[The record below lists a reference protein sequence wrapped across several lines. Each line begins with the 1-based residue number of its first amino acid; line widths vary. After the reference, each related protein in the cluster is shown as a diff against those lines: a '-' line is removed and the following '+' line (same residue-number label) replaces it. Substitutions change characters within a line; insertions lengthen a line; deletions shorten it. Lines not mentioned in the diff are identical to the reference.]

1 MATGLEA
8 LGAAS
13 AVLQVISFASEVSVA
28 CKKIYDGKPTSE
40 VCLKHHAK
48 QMSDAVGRLETRLE
62 AIAKVHSKFSN
73 QKLQDVAEDCKRAAE
88 DLEKEAQFITSLHVK
103 GNILK
108 AIHATFRASG
118 HQKKIQRL
126 ELSLSRYRQV
136 METEM
141 MSHLCSR
148 SDAISLQQG
157 DSFHSLAVDV
167 QGLIAQIAQGHTMM
181 ENLIRKES
189 ALMRDAIIRES
200 VRSEGAINAHTAT
213 QALAFKTAAGAQTR
227 CDAFLKSLKFPQM
240 KQRYNAIMDSGDATF
255 DRVFASC
262 EGQSTTDGCH
272 ESSDDDTEEIGRSW
286 ALFVAWLQSDASL
299 FYIRGKPGSG
309 KSTLVKFIVDN
320 DKTQRLVECWSP
332 DTFIISHYFWK
343 IGVSEQNSIKGLLC
357 SLLYQRLQNNQQL
370 IHDTLDHFRHLS
382 SHTEYH
388 DWSVNDLETAL
399 QYTTNLDAKH
409 SCIFIDGIDE
419 IRNQDGF
426 SKLLQSI
433 EKILSLPKTKIC
445 VSTRPEPQ
453 VVRWLCMKKAS
464 GILLEDLTKPDMRLF
479 VREKL
484 QPLSSNHSIST
495 QAYGKLSMM
504 LVNKAQGVFLW
515 LYLAT
520 RSLITGIENKDSED
534 LLVARV
540 HELPGELED
549 LYTDMWQRFNENNS
563 VYREIAA
570 RYYYYAL
577 QQWRILYKAS
587 QDNVYLYNAA
597 IDGPTLFQI
606 ACAEDL
612 EAQETVL
619 LGSGTINSEE
629 TQRLCDRAKAS
640 IHTRSAGLLQVK
652 TREVTMDKSHTADA
666 VFSQVVFIHRTAHD
680 FLVDTE
686 TGQTI
691 LGRNLSSTPA
701 AHIRVLKGLICHA
714 VAHTREWGLTVDM
727 GIIFDEII
735 RLPEVWGNEGLQA
748 AITLIRIIQPFYD
761 EQRIRS
767 LFAARIAK
775 VPFLCHLIGS
785 SHFDDF
791 IISSLAKEKS
801 MNLATNILRESWI
814 QEIDTRDT
822 NRRVPS
828 SRIVEALISLG
839 ADPHNYGPNQRLLQ
853 RTIPFVSKGTAFTN
867 LLMRFIM
874 STERRMQSLN
884 SVDGWHLADDPS
896 CETLITAI
904 SMARTCSNL
913 DSTVLLFG
921 RFSKGGDLIGLPM
934 WALNYLPTSG
944 ARYAIL
950 EPNLQFSLLHLLSKH
965 RGDLA
970 KTILRGSQAQELLL
984 RLRSPSMKLRLVLD
998 VNPEIPSSSE
1008 LSNDI
1013 KCYRIPLRSSIV
1025 SSAYTGSLLEIV
1037 LADNSE
1043 SRQVTD
1049 ESETDLDIV
1058 TKAVEDSNTE
1068 EVGFEAAILA
1078 LANEGLGF
1086 CTFGE
1091 ADVMPTAQDLQLD
1104 GKRFAFPLTIEQLQL
1119 TASRQRGM
1127 II

>member
-28 CKKIYDGKPTSE
+28 WKKIYDGKPTSE

-126 ELSLSRYRQV
+126 ELSLSRYRQI

-148 SDAISLQQG
+148 SDAISLQQE
-157 DSFHSLAVDV
+157 DSFHNLAVDV

-200 VRSEGAINAHTAT
+200 VRSEGAINAHTTT
-213 QALAFKTAAGAQTR
+213 QALAFKTVAEAQTR
-227 CDAFLKSLKFPQM
+227 CDAFHKSLKFPQM

-255 DRVFASC
+255 DRVFASY
-262 EGQSTTDGCH
+262 EDPSTTDGCH
-272 ESSDDDTEEIGRSW
+272 ESPDDDTEEIGRSW

-309 KSTLVKFIVDN
+309 KK
-320 DKTQRLVECWSP
+320 
-332 DTFIISHYFWK
+332 
-343 IGVSEQNSIKGLLC
+343 
-357 SLLYQRLQNNQQL
+357 
-370 IHDTLDHFRHLS
+370 
-382 SHTEYH
+382 
-388 DWSVNDLETAL
+388 
-399 QYTTNLDAKH
+399 
-409 SCIFIDGIDE
+409 
-419 IRNQDGF
+419 
-426 SKLLQSI
+426 
-433 EKILSLPKTKIC
+433 
-445 VSTRPEPQ
+445 PQ
-453 VVRWLCMKKAS
+453 VVRWLYMKKAS

-484 QPLSSNHSIST
+484 QPLLSNHSIST
-495 QAYGKLSMM
+495 EAYGKLSMM

-520 RSLITGIENKDSED
+520 RSLITGIENKDADD

-570 RYYYYAL
+570 RYFYYAL

-587 QDNVYLYNAA
+587 QDNVYRYNAA

-612 EAQETVL
+612 ETQETVL
-619 LGSGTINSEE
+619 VGSGTMNSEE
-629 TQRLCDRAKAS
+629 TQRLCDKAKAS
-640 IHTRSAGLLQVK
+640 IHTRCAGLLQVK
-652 TREVTMDKSHTADA
+652 TREATMDKSHTANA

-701 AHIRVLKGLICHA
+701 AHIRLLKGLICHA

-767 LFAARIAK
+767 LFAARISK
-775 VPFLCHLIGS
+775 VPFLCHLMGS
-785 SHFDDF
+785 SYFDNF

-801 MNLATNILRESWI
+801 INLATNILRESWI

-822 NRRVPS
+822 NHRVPS

-839 ADPHNYGPNQRLLQ
+839 AGPHSYGLNQRLLQ

-867 LLMRFIM
+867 LLIRFII
-874 STERRMQSLN
+874 STERLMQSLN

-904 SMARTCSNL
+904 NMARTCSNL

-944 ARYAIL
+944 ARYVIL
-950 EPNLQFSLLHLLSKH
+950 EPNLQFLLLHLLSKH

-970 KTILRGSQAQELLL
+970 KTILRGYQAQELLL

-1008 LSNDI
+1008 LSNDM

-1025 SSAYTGSLLEIV
+1025 SPAYTGSLLEVV
-1037 LADNSE
+1037 LADDSE

-1104 GKRFAFPLTIEQLQL
+1104 EKRFAFPLTVEQLQL
-1119 TASRQRGM
+1119 TASRQR
-1127 II
+1127 